1 MPALYEHLGLDPD
14 SVVDLRPGTAER
26 TATWLG
32 SIAPFLM
39 GLALVLLFFELNTPG
54 VGIWALLASVFGS
67 LFLFAQ
73 YYLDLVEHYEVAL
86 MVLGLALIAVEILLL
101 PMGGVLAIA
110 GGICL
115 FAGAVLSFLPN
126 ELDLAPSDPSFQ
138 AALLDASLSGGLA
151 LAVVAL
157 GLLLLFKVVPQA
169 ARLRSRITVE
179 AEIGGTD
186 PAADQGLIGRA
197 GRAEGALRPAGTVA
211 IGHVH
216 HSARAEHGT
225 WIAAGE
231 PVEVVRAELGEL
243 VVRPRRP
250 AADEGP
256 PAD

>member
-1 MPALYEHLGLDPD
+1 
-14 SVVDLRPGTAER
+14 
-26 TATWLG
+26 
-32 SIAPFLM
+32 M

-86 MVLGLALIAVEILLL
+86 MVLGLALIATELLLL

-126 ELDLAPSDPSFQ
+126 ELDLAPSDPNFQ
-138 AALLDASLSGGLA
+138 EALLDASLSGGLA

-157 GLLLLFKVVPQA
+157 GLVLLFKIVPQA
-169 ARLRSRITVE
+169 ARLKSRITVE

-186 PAADQGLIGRA
+186 PTAGQGLVGRT

-211 IGHVH
+211 IGPVH

-231 PVEVVRAELGEL
+231 PVEVVRVELGEL

-250 AADEGP
+250 DGGGRPE
-256 PAD
+256 D